1 MSISHKFIYF
11 ISANL
16 LMLSATFGQ
25 QANQV
30 VTFSNPPSVAT
41 PRGYSHLAE
50 VDLGTSKMVLI
61 AGQVGLDVQGNVV
74 GKGDPKA
81 QFEQIFRNLQALV
94 TAAGGKMENLVKLT
108 IYFRDMTHVQLFRE
122 VRDRYVNLQH
132 PPVSTAVEV
141 SKLFRDDI
149 LAEVEATAIIPKNK

>member
-1 MSISHKFIYF
+1 MNTLLSLISLSTYF
-11 ISANL
+11 LI
-16 LMLSATFGQ
+16 LSTSFGQ
-25 QANQV
+25 QAKQI
-30 VTFSNPPSVAT
+30 VTLSNPPTVAT

-50 VDLGTSKMVLI
+50 IDLGTAKMVLI

-94 TAAGGKMENLVKLT
+94 TAAGGKMEDLVKLT
-108 IYFRDMTHVQLFRE
+108 VYFRDMSHVQLFRD
-122 VRDRYVNLQH
+122 VRDQYVNHQH
-132 PPVSTAVEV
+132 PPTSTAVEV

-149 LAEVEATAIIPKNK
+149 LAEVEATAIIPKGK